1 MEAYKMSERSK
12 QDSQKRAQFWKHH
25 IEEWSRSGLTQAAY
39 CRENDLRPN
48 RFTYWKIKFKD
59 QNLPIEFAQVSPVQ
73 ISELLNSARPERLLL
88 NVDSGFQI
96 EIPDGFSQTTLSQ
109 VLQVLRRG

>member
-1 MEAYKMSERSK
+1 MSERSK
-12 QDSQKRAQFWKHH
+12 QANQKRAQFWKHH
-25 IEEWSRSGLTQAAY
+25 IEEWSRSGLTQAVY

-96 EIPDGFSQTTLSQ
+96 EIPDGFL
-109 VLQVLRRG
+109 